1 MPAAGDPAALGQLL
15 RSRRERLTP
24 AGAGLPADS
33 FGGRQRDNEHVRD
46 WWPRHDVAPIG
57 GSGTKKL
64 RHPRL
69 GPVEYSHVVLQVGDR
84 PDQTLVTYS
93 HLGNM

>member
-1 MPAAGDPAALGQLL
+1 MPAAGDAAALGRLL
-15 RSRRERLTP
+15 RSRRECLTP
-24 AGAGLPADS
+24 AEAGLPADS
-33 FGGRQRDNEHVRD
+33 FGGRY
-46 WWPRHDVAPIG
+46 
-57 GSGTKKL
+57 
-64 RHPRL
+64 PRL